1 MPSADAKLD
10 NEREEAMGYDVSNL
24 AVDVR
29 LIRERLVPYVRGATT
44 DGLDDVVRDA
54 ARRQLVA
61 HHAGAWC
68 KRLVNLQRAIYA
80 GQEKAVRERAG
91 VPPGAS
97 FSQPLGGTGIP
108 GFDAYQAHWGRPYYI
123 EADDAEEAL
132 RELAA
137 YEACDI
143 AAGKSAV
150 DAVALRMLAKLDARR
165 HLVRPDARPEALA
178 VLDGFYPLAAHL
190 PPEEGAPDEAMTPD
204 ALRDRMRR
212 RLEQWRH
219 IWECREDTTTEI
231 EAEGFM
237 WPEPASEL
245 VGSISYE
252 IVNLAAQVLPSWQSR
267 GRVWPTALFER
278 IGVDV
283 SHVFETPAA
292 LFADLL
298 RDFPMLQ
305 EKMRTTIHFNYSLGG
320 YVPPEKTGLL
330 VELLQKHR
338 RALIFAWD
346 EDPGGDDI
354 EAFASDYQMILEPA
368 LLAVRKGYGFVEASE
383 IQLWPA
389 KEEASEAG

>member
-1 MPSADAKLD
+1 MPSADASLD
-10 NEREEAMGYDVSNL
+10 DEREAMGYDVSNL

-29 LIRERLVPYVRGATT
+29 LIRERLVPYMRRATS
-44 DGLDDVVRDA
+44 DGLEDLVRDA
-54 ARRQLVA
+54 ARRQLVSYRA
-61 HHAGAWC
+61 SRWC
-68 KRLVNLQRAIYA
+68 ERVVNLQHAIYA
-80 GQEKAVRERAG
+80 DQAKAVREHAG
-91 VPPGAS
+91 APPGEFS
-97 FSQPLGGTGIP
+97 SQPVRGAGIP
-108 GFDAYQAHWGRPYYI
+108 GFNAYQAQWGRPYFI
-123 EADDAEEAL
+123 EADDAEDAL

-143 AAGKSAV
+143 TDESAI

-165 HLVRPDARPEALA
+165 HLVGPEVRPEVRA

-190 PPEEGAPDEAMTPD
+190 PPEESVPDEAMTPD
-204 ALRDRMRR
+204 ALMARMRR

-231 EAEGFM
+231 DAEGFM

-252 IVNLAAQVLPSWQSR
+252 ILNLAAQVLPSWQNR

-283 SHVFETPAA
+283 SHVFETPAS

-346 EDPGGDDI
+346 EDPGDDDI

-389 KEEASEAG
+389 KEEPSEAG

>member
-1 MPSADAKLD
+1 
-10 NEREEAMGYDVSNL
+10 MGYDVSNL

-29 LIRERLVPYVRGATT
+29 LIRERLVPYMRGATS
-44 DGLDDVVRDA
+44 DGLEDLVRDA

-61 HHAGAWC
+61 HRASRWC
-68 KRLVNLQRAIYA
+68 ERVVNLHRAIYA
-80 GQEKAVRERAG
+80 DQAKAVREHAG
-91 VPPGAS
+91 APS
-97 FSQPLGGTGIP
+97 EEFSSQPLGGTGIP
-108 GFDAYQAHWGRPYYI
+108 GFDAYQAHWGRPYFI
-123 EADDAEEAL
+123 EADDAEDAL

-143 AAGKSAV
+143 ADELAI

-165 HLVRPDARPEALA
+165 HLVGPDVKPEVRA

-190 PPEEGAPDEAMTPD
+190 PPEERAPDEAMTPD

-212 RLEQWRH
+212 RLAQWRH
-219 IWECREDTTTEI
+219 IWACREDTTTEI
-231 EAEGFM
+231 EAEGFI

-245 VGSISYE
+245 VGSVFHE

-298 RDFPMLQ
+298 GDFPMLR

-346 EDPGGDDI
+346 EDSGDADI
-354 EAFASDYQMILEPA
+354 EALASDHQMILEPA
-368 LLAVRKGYGFVEASE
+368 LLAVRNGHGFLEASE
-383 IQLWPA
+383 IRLWPA
-389 KEEASEAG
+389 KEEPSEAG

>member
-1 MPSADAKLD
+1 
-10 NEREEAMGYDVSNL
+10 MGHDVSNL

-29 LIRERLVPYVRGATT
+29 LIRERLVPYMRGATS
-44 DGLDDVVRDA
+44 DGLEDVVRDA

-61 HHAGAWC
+61 HQAGAWC
-68 KRLVNLQRAIYA
+68 KRVVNLERTIYA
-80 GQEKAVRERAG
+80 SQAKAVRERAG
-91 VPPGAS
+91 VPPEEFS
-97 FSQPLGGTGIP
+97 SQPLGGTGIP
-108 GFDAYQAHWGRPYYI
+108 GFNAYQAQWGRPYFI
-123 EADDAEEAL
+123 EADDAEDAL
-132 RELAA
+132 RELVA

-165 HLVRPDARPEALA
+165 HLVAPDARPEALA
-178 VLDGFYPLAAHL
+178 VLDGFYPLAGHL
-190 PPEEGAPDEAMTPD
+190 PPEESAPDEAMAPD
-204 ALRDRMRR
+204 ALKNRMRR

-245 VGSISYE
+245 VDSIPHE
-252 IVNLAAQVLPSWQSR
+252 IVNLAAQVLPGWQSR
-267 GRVWPTALFER
+267 GQVWPTALFER

-283 SHVFETPAA
+283 SHVFETPAG

-298 RDFPMLQ
+298 GDFPALQ

-320 YVPPEKTGLL
+320 YVPPGKVELL

-338 RALIFAWD
+338 RALILAWY
-346 EDPGGDDI
+346 EDSGDADI
-354 EAFASDYQMILEPA
+354 EALAFDYRMILEPA
-368 LLAVRKGYGFVEASE
+368 MLAVRRGYGFVEASE

-389 KEEASEAG
+389 KDASSEAG